1 MDESGTKLLL
11 HIDKRETEG
20 KLGLQFL
27 ALRIDHFISSIW
39 LVIWSWN
46 GPSVNAFQTKFIA
59 LEVNILGQYYPVL
72 HTRVSWSFFLI
83 LTGQLW
89 KINSLNFFNEE
100 SSLIA
105 WFLFFEFLF
114 ISIFQLLK
122 MIVDAEH
129 DFDKTKE
136 SVCEKQGG
144 LLKLNCRLLLTS
156 FQPWII

>member
-1 MDESGTKLLL
+1 MLSKNLL
-11 HIDKRETEG
+11 HR
-20 KLGLQFL
+20 KLTYR
-27 ALRIDHFISSIW
+27 A
-39 LVIWSWN
+39 
-46 GPSVNAFQTKFIA
+46 
-59 LEVNILGQYYPVL
+59 NITQYC
-72 HTRVSWSFFLI
+72 TRVTHEV
-83 LTGQLW
+83 LTIV

-105 WFLFFEFLF
+105 WFRFLEFLF
-114 ISIFQLLK
+114 ILIFQLLK

-144 LLKLNCRLLLTS
+144 LLKLNCRLLNSYVRLLTS

>member
-1 MDESGTKLLL
+1 MLSKQNLSRWKLTY
-11 HIDKRETEG
+11 R
-20 KLGLQFL
+20 
-27 ALRIDHFISSIW
+27 A
-39 LVIWSWN
+39 
-46 GPSVNAFQTKFIA
+46 
-59 LEVNILGQYYPVL
+59 NITQL
-72 HTRVSWSFFLI
+72 S
-83 LTGQLW
+83 LTAQLW